1 MNAENFAQY
10 LKNPSQ
16 LYQISYQ
23 ELKSLVLQYP
33 YCLNLHYLLLLKSKM
48 DQHKDLNPNLEKT
61 AAYSI
66 NRKFL
71 YKQLKAQE
79 QDVAEAE
86 SFTINEDFL
95 ELKDLSII
103 EEPASNG
110 ETSDSL
116 SMEVPIP
123 DASPFREAPATSNSA
138 LPILEVPDLEDE
150 ENIAIENEVLA
161 ELESLKAAAQSK
173 EQEEKA
179 EQVSV
184 LHEEAFSLDLSTST
198 ELEPQQEEM
207 PVIVEEAPTT
217 ELAVPEVEEN
227 ETPMVTETSDPLRA
241 KEKKKKKKHVNG
253 KPTFTSWVEQFQSDL
268 QTAQMSE
275 IMEAKKREEAKRLK
289 KLKKKAEALKQQK
302 KKKKKSKKTKVSLIA
317 QNSIQDNNSIAS
329 ETLAKLLVAQE
340 QYTRAIRIYERLL
353 LQEPENKAYPAEI
366 NRIRT
371 LIEA

>member
-79 QDVAEAE
+79 QEVAEAE

-95 ELKDLSII
+95 ELKDLSIL

-110 ETSDSL
+110 ETSDSMT
-116 SMEVPIP
+116 MEAPIP
-123 DASPFREAPATSNSA
+123 DASTFREPPAASKPVAP
-138 LPILEVPDLEDE
+138 IFEVPGLEEDE
-150 ENIAIENEVLA
+150 SIAIENEVLA
-161 ELESLKAAAQSK
+161 ELESLKAAAQSNDQK
-173 EQEEKA
+173 EQIKEAPEVREEVLNVELSSTTEI
-179 EQVSV
+179 EQVEEEV
-184 LHEEAFSLDLSTST
+184 PIALEEIPTHETEPTKEEHQAPIAIEHSTPPK
-198 ELEPQQEEM
+198 E
-207 PVIVEEAPTT
+207 
-217 ELAVPEVEEN
+217 
-227 ETPMVTETSDPLRA
+227 

-268 QTAQMSE
+268 QSVQMSE
-275 IMEAKKREEAKRLK
+275 LMEAKKRDEEKRLK
-289 KLKKKAEALKQQK
+289 KLKKKAAALKEEK
-302 KKKKKSKKTKVSLIA
+302 KRKKKSKKAKVSLIA
-317 QNSIQDNNSIAS
+317 KNSIQDNNSIAS

-353 LQEPENKAYPAEI
+353 LQDPENEAYPAEI
-366 NRIRT
+366 DRIRT